1 MRRALFALAVALSLV
16 LFLTPVPEAGP
27 GGSDKVG
34 HVAIFATLALAGRWA
49 RMPAAG
55 LALGLAAYAV
65 LTETLQATLPLGRHG
80 DPADLAAD
88 VVGIALGLAAATA
101 LRALRPGR
109 PAPSRR
115 PG

>member
-1 MRRALFALAVALSLV
+1 MRRALFALAVGLSLV

-34 HVAIFATLALAGRWA
+34 HVAIFAGLALAGRWA
-49 RMPAAG
+49 RLPVPA

-80 DPADLAAD
+80 DPADAAAD
-88 VVGIALGLAAATA
+88 VVGIALGLGVAAAV
-101 LRALRPGR
+101 RALRPGR
-109 PAPSRR
+109 RAPSRR